1 MVSERLA
8 RYGALAIVAAVAT
21 GAVAVRAAPA
31 QQAVPAQTAATP
43 RADSART
50 APTQPAASGTNPTTG
65 TTTCGQGDDEVVCT
79 FQKGDTR
86 APVVIGPLYNGSDR
100 PPTSQGSQTSG
111 TAQAN
116 VAPVAQTHVL
126 RVAILDGHPQI
137 DWQPA
142 PGIVGYDVLRTTVNP
157 AGWVVLRQAISSPT
171 QFIDQSVSGP
181 VAGSYIYRLIVHCAS
196 LSSVYADIRLGAAPV
211 AIPVCR

>member
-8 RYGALAIVAAVAT
+8 SCGVLAMVAALAT
-21 GAVAVRAAPA
+21 GAAVVRAAPA
-31 QQAVPAQTAATP
+31 QQAAPAQTAATP
-43 RADSART
+43 RADTVRT
-50 APTQPAASGTNPTTG
+50 APAASGTNPTTG

-100 PPTSQGSQTSG
+100 PPTSQGSQSSG
-111 TAQAN
+111 TAPAN
-116 VAPVAQTHVL
+116 VTRTAPTNVL
-126 RVAILDGHPQI
+126 RAGIIDGHPQI

-157 AGWVVLRQAISSPT
+157 SAWVVLRQAISSPT

-196 LSSVYADIRLGAAPV
+196 PPSVYADIRPGAAPV